1 MPRLALIT
9 GPTSGIG
16 RAFAQALAADGHDLI
31 LVARDAQ
38 RLCEL
43 DDELSERHA
52 TTSILLT
59 TDLSG
64 DAGMAAASQALTDHP
79 VDLLVNN
86 AGSSFRGWFGETTI
100 ADEDAH
106 LDLLVRAPM
115 HLMDAAIKSM
125 RMRGGGGIINVS
137 SVAAYT
143 PRGTYAA
150 HKAWLVNLSRWL
162 NVHYASTGIRTMAL
176 CPGLTRTEFHQ
187 RMGDDMAGV
196 PRWMWLDADRLV
208 RDALRDLDRGKAVS
222 VPSLRYKVLALLA
235 RTAPD
240 SIVKH
245 VAQRGRP

>member
-16 RAFAQALAADGHDLI
+16 RAFARALAADGHDLL

-43 DDELSERHA
+43 DKELSQQHA
-52 TTSILLT
+52 TNSTLLT
-59 TDLSG
+59 ADLST
-64 DAGMAAASQALTDHP
+64 DAGMAAASRALADHP

-100 ADEDAH
+100 AEEDAH

-125 RMRGGGGIINVS
+125 RRRGGGDIINVS

-162 NVHYASTGIRTMAL
+162 NVHYSSAGIRSMAL

-187 RMGDDMAGV
+187 RMGDDMAAV
-196 PRWMWLDADRLV
+196 PRWMWLDADKLV
-208 RDALRDLDRGKAVS
+208 RNALRDLDRGRSVS
-222 VPSLRYKVLALLA
+222 VPSLRYKILAGLA
-235 RTAPD
+235 RSTPD
-240 SIVKH
+240 GVVKRI
-245 VAQRGRP
+245 AQRGRP